1 MLSFFRQIRQRL
13 LPDNKVSKYLLYA
26 IGEILLVMIG
36 ILLALQ
42 VNNWNEERI
51 ERKKERFYLNA
62 LKEEFEN
69 NKQEVERVKAL
80 NSQNLEHAL
89 ALSARMGKN
98 ATIPEK
104 TFDSLIIGAV
114 GSEVQYRPAE
124 GVMRELIQSGNLG
137 ILSNN
142 LLRKKL
148 SSWDGLITRVRFQ
161 EEEHAR
167 PRVALFEFVE
177 QAGNTRK
184 SILNAFGGFAGLGP
198 NDFEI
203 SSNHLIN
210 NLKFD
215 NYLTGFIATSLFLNN
230 GYYSRLEDEINQTH
244 TLIEQELKKG
254 EGR

>member
-1 MLSFFRQIRQRL
+1 MISFFRQLRHRL
-13 LPDNKVSKYLLYA
+13 LTQNRFSRYLLYA

-104 TFDSLIIGAV
+104 TFDSLIIGTV
-114 GSEVQYRPAE
+114 GSEVQYRPGE

-142 LLRKKL
+142 PLRKKP

-161 EEEHAR
+161 EDEHAR
-167 PRVALFEFVE
+167 LRLALFEFIE
-177 QAGNTRK
+177 EEGNIRST
-184 SILNAFGGFAGLGP
+184 ILNAFGSFAGLAASP
-198 NDFEI
+198 FE
-203 SSNHLIN
+203 SSSVHLVN
-210 NLKFD
+210 NVVFD
-215 NYLTGFIATSLFLNN
+215 NHLTGFIGTSLFLNN
-230 GYYSRLEDEINQTH
+230 GYYSRLEDEINQTL

-254 EGR
+254 EGK